1 MEKKEPR
8 PIIFIAAIF
17 LTVILFIAD
26 LYVMINMPK
35 NILLL
40 ILLTLLLLGGIF
52 AILFFGAK
60 EKEKKEKSTEERFEY
75 IFKTEK
81 AIFLLLKKTG
91 EELETLGENSQT
103 CSEDIMKA
111 QKAAAKIMIARSK
124 ENADAIMNSNDKVM
138 ERFFD
143 FEDKLDQNNE
153 LIGSQKTEFDQQF
166 QKMQQ
171 QISSAAEGTENT
183 IKQEI
188 GKAVEILE
196 ASVKAIPDQIP
207 APQPVYSSGLSISEQ
222 TARSEM
228 SKIESEVEEI
238 PAEPELE
245 EISAEPEFEELSA
258 EPELEAMP
266 VEPVSDSV
274 FDDGLNFDGIEGF
287 GEELSM
293 VEAESQQQEE
303 SSQTDI
309 EELPGLDDGFGFV
322 DGLPGIEDDL
332 SPEGG
337 LDDLPSLDDGLNIG
351 EELSI
356 GGGLDDLPSLDDGLN
371 IGEELSSEG
380 GLNDL
385 PSLDDGLNMGDDL
398 NIGGGL
404 DDLPSLDDG
413 LGAFANL
420 GDEPAMEEISLE
432 EAPAMEEIPLEEA
445 PVIEEMPPEEPPAVE
460 EAPKPPAP
468 DLSNPNKLM
477 TPDEIAALI
486 ANL

>member
-40 ILLTLLLLGGIF
+40 ILLTLLLLGGVF

-196 ASVKAIPDQIP
+196 SSVRAIPDQIP

-222 TARSEM
+222 TARPEV
-228 SKIESEVEEI
+228 SKIEPEVEEI

-245 EISAEPEFEELSA
+245 EISAEPEFE
-258 EPELEAMP
+258 AMP
-266 VEPVSDSV
+266 AEPVSDSV

-303 SSQTDI
+303 SSQTDM
-309 EELPGLDDGFGFV
+309 EELPGLDDGSGFV

-332 SPEGG
+332 SIGEG

-351 EELSI
+351 DELSI
-356 GGGLDDLPSLDDGLN
+356 GEGLDDLPSLDDSLN
-371 IGEELSSEG
+371 IGDELSSEG

-404 DDLPSLDDG
+404 DELPSLDDG

-432 EAPAMEEIPLEEA
+432 EAQAMEEIPPEEA
-445 PVIEEMPPEEPPAVE
+445 PVIEEMPPAVE
-460 EAPKPPAP
+460 EAPKPSAP